1 MIIEVIQAICYD
13 AREPSAM
20 TNLAIAELLRKVAAA
35 YLILGE
41 NRFRIIAY
49 DRAADS
55 IEHLTSE
62 VKDYWDDK
70 KLEEIPGVGGGIAS
84 NLDELFRT
92 GKSEHWES
100 VLGKVPEA
108 IFPLLLVPGLGP
120 KKAHTLVKELKL
132 DSAKTVIEDLEK
144 AAKAGKIAGMEGF
157 GEKSQTVILES
168 IGIYKRGAIKENRMP
183 LPYADQI
190 AGEVMAH
197 IKKAGHIEKINA
209 LGSLRRQVST
219 IGDIDIAVA
228 TNKPEAVL
236 DQFLTFPHQKV
247 VDRGSRGATLLLSN
261 GRQVDLRVQTPE
273 AYGAMLQY
281 FTGSKNHNIQLRTL
295 ALEQGLSLNE
305 YGIKNV
311 KTGKVKEYRTE
322 EAFYEAIGLPYIPPE
337 LREDKGEIPA
347 ALRQAQGKPNG
358 LPKLVE
364 AKDIR
369 GDLHTHSSYDLQSSH
384 DVGKNSI
391 GELLSQA
398 AALGYEY
405 MGFADHNPRA
415 NQSESAIV
423 EIMKRR
429 RDAYEQ
435 QYSSWK
441 KREKKRTQYF
451 LMCEVDILPDGRLA
465 LPEKAFEYVDAV
477 IVSLHSA
484 FTQERSQVTRRL
496 VTALTMHPKV
506 RILGHPTG
514 RLLGSREG
522 VDANWPEVFE
532 TAKKHDIALEIN
544 AYPDRLDLPD
554 TLVYDA
560 VRTGLKLTIDTDA
573 HAAEHMLLMPYGV
586 SVARRGWAAKRD
598 IANCMDYNNFK
609 TWLLKE

>member
-1 MIIEVIQAICYD
+1 
-13 AREPSAM
+13 M
-20 TNLAIAELLRKVAAA
+20 TNPEIAELLRKVSAA

-70 KLEEIPGVGGGIAS
+70 KLEDIPGVGGGIAS

-92 GKSEHWES
+92 GKSKHWVS

-120 KKAHTLVKELKL
+120 KKAYALVKELNL
-132 DSAKTVIEDLEK
+132 TSAKTVIADLEK
-144 AAKAGKIAGMEGF
+144 AAKAGRIAGMEGF
-157 GEKSQTVILES
+157 GEKSQSVILEA
-168 IGIYKRGAIKENRMP
+168 IATYKRGAIKENRMP

-190 AGEVMAH
+190 AREVMAH
-197 IKKAGHIEKINA
+197 IQMGGNVEKINA

-228 TNKPEAVL
+228 TNKPEEVL
-236 DQFLTFPHQKV
+236 KHFLTFPHQKII
-247 VDRGSRGATLLLSN
+247 DRGPRGATMLLAN

-281 FTGSKNHNIQLRTL
+281 FTGSKNHNIQLRSL
-295 ALEQGLSLNE
+295 ALEKGLSLNE

-322 EAFYEAIGLPYIPPE
+322 EAFYEAVGLSYIPPE

-347 ALRQAQGKPNG
+347 AKSGN
-358 LPKLVE
+358 LPDLVE
-364 AKDIR
+364 AKDMR

-391 GELLSQA
+391 AELLTQA
-398 AALGYEY
+398 DRLEY
-405 MGFADHNPRA
+405 SYIGFSDHNPRA
-415 NQSESAIV
+415 NQPEAEII
-423 EIMKRR
+423 EIMKKR
-429 RDAYEQ
+429 RDAYDRAYEAWIQ
-435 QYSSWK
+435 KNKSTLK
-441 KREKKRTQYF
+441 FF

-465 LPEKAFEYVDAV
+465 LPEKAFTYVDAV

-484 FTQERSQVTRRL
+484 FTQERGQATKRL
-496 VTALTMHPKV
+496 VTALTTNPKV

-522 VDANWPEVFE
+522 VDADWQEVMSV
-532 TAKKHDIALEIN
+532 AKKHDIALEIN

-554 TLVYDA
+554 VLVYDA
-560 VRTGLKLTIDTDA
+560 VKAGVKLSIDTDA

-586 SVARRGWAAKRD
+586 SVARRGWATKRD
-598 IANCMDYNNFK
+598 IVNCMDYNNFR
-609 TWLLKE
+609 TWLLKK

>member
-1 MIIEVIQAICYD
+1 MVPYKCL
-13 AREPSAM
+13 RSM

-120 KKAHTLVKELKL
+120 KKAYTLVKELKL
-132 DSAKTVIEDLEK
+132 DSAKTVIADLEK

-168 IGIYKRGAIKENRMP
+168 IGIYKKGAIKENRMP
-183 LPYADQI
+183 LPYADKI
-190 AGEVMAH
+190 AREVMAY
-197 IKKAGHIEKINA
+197 IQKAGHIEKITA

-228 TNKPEAVL
+228 TDNPEAVL

-247 VDRGSRGATLLLSN
+247 IDRGTRGATLLLPN

-281 FTGSKNHNIQLRTL
+281 FTGSKNHNIQLRSL
-295 ALEQGLSLNE
+295 ALEKGLSLNE

-322 EAFYEAIGLPYIPPE
+322 EAFYEAIGLSYIPPE

-347 ALRQAQGKPNG
+347 ALRQAQGKPDG

-364 AKDIR
+364 VKDVH

-391 GELLSQA
+391 GELLTQA
-398 AALGYEY
+398 ASLGYEY
-405 MGFADHNPRA
+405 IGFADHNPRA

-423 EIMKRR
+423 EIMKHR

-441 KREKKRTQYF
+441 NREKKSASSSGGRIQYF

-477 IVSLHSA
+477 VVSLHSA
-484 FTQERSQVTRRL
+484 FTQERAQVTRRL

-522 VDANWPEVFE
+522 VDADWPEVFA
-532 TAKKHDIALEIN
+532 TAKEHDIALEIN
-544 AYPDRLDLPD
+544 SYPDRLDLPD
-554 TLVYDA
+554 ILVYDA
-560 VRTGLKLTIDTDA
+560 VKNGLKLIIDTDA
-573 HAAEHMLLMPYGV
+573 HAAEHMSLMPYGV
-586 SVARRGWAAKRD
+586 SVARRGWATKRD
-598 IANCMDYNNFK
+598 IANCMNYNNFK